1 MLSGQHFHNMDK
13 KGRVFIPA
21 KFREEL
27 GSRVVLCRSI
37 DKKNCVCV
45 YRSEDY
51 QALIAKISEKPSK
64 IKNPLF
70 RYLSSSVE
78 VEYDAQGRVNIPQ
91 NLRTPA
97 NLSDEEQL
105 IIVGASEKVEIW
117 TTSAWDEVNSEDL
130 SDDILDLID
139 EAGI

>member
-1 MLSGQHFHNMDK
+1 MLSGRYFHNMDK

-45 YRSEDY
+45 YRLEDY
-51 QALIAKISEKPSK
+51 QKMIDKIAQKPSR

-78 VEYDAQGRVNIPQ
+78 IEYDAQGRVNIPL
-91 NLRTPA
+91 NLRDPA

-105 IIVGASEKVEIW
+105 VIVGASEKVEIW
-117 TTSAWDEVNSEDL
+117 TTSAWNEIESEDL
-130 SDDILDLID
+130 SDDILNLID
-139 EAGI
+139 EAEI